1 MSEQSNEHTSGQS
14 TEQDRPAEDEVVEP
28 DASGVG
34 PREDDQ
40 TVSAEDLVELKDD
53 PKPMEPS
60 D

>member
-1 MSEQSNEHTSGQS
+1 MSEQRNEQS
-14 TEQDRPAEDEVVEP
+14 DERDRATDDDLVEP
-28 DASGVG
+28 DVSGVG

>member
-1 MSEQSNEHTSGQS
+1 MSEQSSGG
-14 TEQDRPAEDEVVEP
+14 DRPAEDEVIEP
-28 DASGVG
+28 DVSGVG

-40 TVSAEDLVELKDD
+40 TVSTEDLVELKDD

>member
-1 MSEQSNEHTSGQS
+1 MSEQSSGR
-14 TEQDRPAEDEVVEP
+14 DRPAEDEVIEP